1 MTRPDSTPVI
11 AGLIA
16 AQSDPPGISRE
27 RWLALIADSDL
38 LRPLDDDG
46 AAEILEGDR
55 VVGRMSWSTTA
66 NELDVY
72 GDPEQVA
79 DAAWNVAAALGGHY
93 VTLDELT
100 RC

>member
-1 MTRPDSTPVI
+1 
-11 AGLIA
+11 
-16 AQSDPPGISRE
+16 
-27 RWLALIADSDL
+27 
-38 LRPLDDDG
+38 
-46 AAEILEGDR
+46 
-55 VVGRMSWSTTA
+55 MSWSTTA

>member
-1 MTRPDSTPVI
+1 MTSPASTPVI

-16 AQSDPPGISRE
+16 AERDPPGISRE
-27 RWLALIADSDL
+27 RWLALIDESDL
-38 LRPLDDDG
+38 LRPLGDEG
-46 AAEILEGDR
+46 AAAIVDGDEAI
-55 VVGRMSWSTTA
+55 GRMSWSTTA

-72 GDPEQVA
+72 GEPERVA

-93 VTLDELT
+93 VTLAELT